1 MAALLAH
8 PFAAPPLSSLVS
20 AAEQQQ
26 QQQQQQAAAA
36 TLLRGQLLA
45 RYHPYMSQLALA
57 ANLASSQDVVESAKM
72 SEKV

>member
-1 MAALLAH
+1 MAALLGH

-20 AAEQQQ
+20 AAEQQ

>member
-20 AAEQQQ
+20 AAEQQ

>member
-1 MAALLAH
+1 MAALLAP

-20 AAEQQQ
+20 AAEQQ